1 MHQPSP
7 EVVGTVDNGINVCV
21 CVWEGRGV
29 GRRLH
34 LQVHVL
40 GFGLRALVKL
50 LTRTKGRGA
59 KTAAANPHH
68 LLHRIHS
75 LQLSVEGGG
84 VVWTKGKLL
93 L

>member
-7 EVVGTVDNGINVCV
+7 EVVGTGDNGINVCV

-40 GFGLRALVKL
+40 VLGLCALVKL
-50 LTRTKGRGA
+50 LTRAKGRGA
-59 KTAAANPHH
+59 ITAAANPHH
-68 LLHRIHS
+68 LLRRFHS
-75 LQLSVEGGG
+75 LELSVEGGG
-84 VVWTKGKLL
+84 
-93 L
+93 